1 MFMKAYMHKH
11 VYEGLNARSIEYV
24 TCIES
29 MLVPESMLHV
39 SKVYFCKMNLTCVSS
54 KLCEFI
60 LSAMDICPMP
70 NGN

>member
-1 MFMKAYMHKH
+1 MFMKAYMLKH
-11 VYEGLNARSIEYV
+11 VYEGLNARSREY
-24 TCIES
+24 
-29 MLVPESMLHV
+29 V